1 LSSKKNICVVGA
13 GQWGMNHIRTLDE
26 LGALGGV
33 VDIDSER
40 LEIAQKTFPEIQTFT
55 SVEDAIEYGF
65 DGYTVVTSP
74 TAHYTI
80 GKAIL
85 EAGYPVLIE
94 KPMALEIEQ
103 AEELVELA
111 ESKNLPLMV
120 GHLLLFHPAIRK
132 IKELISKG
140 RIGHLQYLYSNRLNL
155 GQVRTEENVLWSLA
169 PHDLSVFE
177 YLIDKPPIEVATHGA
192 SFITPRIHD
201 TTITILKYPGNVMGH
216 IFVNWLHP
224 FKEHRL
230 VIVGSEGMITFVD
243 SEVEKPLKLYDK
255 TVNLKNGF
263 PEKIDGTVKEI
274 KYNIS
279 LPLTNEL
286 SYFLKCIDGVQPEI
300 ASGQNGL
307 DILKTLKRAS
317 MQIES

>member
-1 LSSKKNICVVGA
+1 
-13 GQWGMNHIRTLDE
+13 MNHIRTLDE
-26 LGALGGV
+26 LGVLGGV
-33 VDIDSER
+33 VDIDSAR
-40 LEIAQKTFPEIQTFT
+40 LDIVRAVYPKILTFT
-55 SVEDAIEYGF
+55 KIEDALTARF
-65 DGYTVVTSP
+65 DGFTVVTSP
-74 TAHYTI
+74 AEHYTV

-85 EAGYPVLIE
+85 EAGCPVLIE
-94 KPMALEIEQ
+94 KPMALEISH
-103 AEELVELA
+103 AEELVDLA
-111 ESKNLPLMV
+111 ERKNLPLMV

-132 IKELISKG
+132 IKELINKG
-140 RIGHLQYLYSNRLNL
+140 RIGRLQYLYSNRLNL

-177 YLIDKPPIEVATHGA
+177 YLVDKPPIEVATHGA
-192 SFITPRIHD
+192 SFITSGIHD
-201 TTITILKYPGNVMGH
+201 TTITILKYPENVMGH

-300 ASGQNGL
+300 ACGQNGL